1 MHDVLAG
8 MATLALVLAASLA
21 TTACSGRQTPEQQV
35 RAVVAAAEDAAERR
49 DHADLMGLVSPA
61 FRGARGEDAAEVS
74 RWLRGYL
81 VTHPSIE
88 VVTRIHAIEFP
99 YEDLARVRLTIG
111 TLGSDLR
118 SLDVSADAQDVEL
131 ELQREGGDWRITRAA
146 WD

>member
-35 RAVVAAAEDAAERR
+35 RAVVAAAEDAAE
-49 DHADLMGLVSPA
+49 
-61 FRGARGEDAAEVS
+61 VS
-74 RWLRGYL
+74 RRLRGYL